1 VGEKWG
7 TDQSLHMGKNR
18 GHGHCVCGDLVPR
31 QLEVA
36 GNAERPNPAH
46 QRTLCRKN
54 QEKQIY
60 DDQISKQ
67 TGGFDFNLCPLDDAL
82 LFSSIGALC
91 AHAEQNNLAKATTF
105 GYVTNVD
112 DNTVSVIDTVSNAVV
127 ATIPVGGFPDG
138 VATTPDGTHAYVTNA
153 FDSTVSVM

>member
-1 VGEKWG
+1 
-7 TDQSLHMGKNR
+7 MGNR
-18 GHGHCVCGDLVPR
+18 PKPPHGKESWARHCVCGDLVPR
-31 QLEVA
+31 YLKVA
-36 GNAERPNPAH
+36 GNAERPSPAH

-82 LFSSIGALC
+82 LLVASALYG
-91 AHAEQNNLAKATTF
+91 AHAEQNNLAKATTC

-112 DNTVSVIDTVSNAVV
+112 DNTVSVIDTASKCRC
-127 ATIPVGGFPDG
+127 G
-138 VATTPDGTHAYVTNA
+138 H
-153 FDSTVSVM
+153 DSGRGIS